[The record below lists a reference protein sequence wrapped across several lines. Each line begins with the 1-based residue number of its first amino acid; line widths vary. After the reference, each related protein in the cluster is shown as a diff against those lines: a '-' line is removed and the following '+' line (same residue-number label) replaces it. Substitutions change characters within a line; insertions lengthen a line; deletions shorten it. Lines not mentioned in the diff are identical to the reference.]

1 MTTQPVAITDR
12 APIDGAP
19 RFTKDGYLIATAKIA
34 RTGIQDYLGYEF
46 GKPELHRVRI
56 YRPETEVFSGD
67 ALASFAHRPITVD
80 HPSEPVDAKSWRNHA
95 VGFVGGEVARDGDY
109 IRVPLT
115 IMDADA
121 IQTFKDGKRELSCGY
136 LCTIDWTPGKT
147 PDGQDYDAIQT
158 GIRGNHL
165 ALVDQAR
172 AGPEC
177 RIGDAWN
184 RPAIQQEE
192 EAMTLKVTV
201 DGFTFDASEQAA
213 QAIAKLTEKVATKDA
228 EIVTIKA
235 DHTKAIAAKD
245 ADLARKDAELDAL
258 KAKVLSDADLDKRV
272 ADRAALI
279 ATAKVIAP
287 KVETA
292 GLSDAAIRKA
302 AVKANLG
309 DAFAEGKSDAY
320 IDARFDILAE
330 DAAKGQDA
338 FRKAVGDAADL
349 PKRSTGDARADAYA
363 AMLADMQTSHI
374 RKEAR

>member
-1 MTTQPVAITDR
+1 MTTQTVAISDR
-12 APIDGAP
+12 APLDGAP
-19 RFTKDGYLIATAKIA
+19 RLTKDGYLIATAKIA
-34 RTGIQDYLGYEF
+34 RTGIQDYLGREF
-46 GKPELHRVRI
+46 GKPELRRVRV
-56 YRPETEVFSGD
+56 YRPESEVFSGD
-67 ALASFAHRPITVD
+67 ALASFAHKPITVD
-80 HPSEPVDAKSWRNHA
+80 HPSEPIDAKSWRQHA
-95 VGFVGGEVARDGDY
+95 IGFVGGEVARDGDY

-121 IQTFKDGKRELSCGY
+121 IQTLNGGKRELSCGY

-184 RPAIQQEE
+184 RPVNQQEE

-213 QAIAKLTEKVATKDA
+213 QAIAKLGEKVTTKDA
-228 EIVTIKA
+228 EITTIKA
-235 DHTKAIAAKD
+235 DHSKALAAKD
-245 ADLARKDAELDAL
+245 ADIAKKDAEIDSL

-279 ATAKVIAP
+279 GAAKALAP
-287 KVETA
+287 TVETK

-302 AVKANLG
+302 VVKALLG
-309 DAFAEGKSDAY
+309 DASVDGKSDAY
-320 IDARFDILAE
+320 VDARFDILAE
-330 DAAKGQDA
+330 DAAKGSDT
-338 FRKAVGDAADL
+338 FRKAVEAGGDQ
-349 PKRSTGDARADAYA
+349 RRQTGDARADAYV
-363 AMLADMQTSHI
+363 AMLSDMQTAHVK
-374 RKEAR
+374 KEA